1 MTMFSPPQVAIPE
14 DVPSLAGNP
23 RTNDRV
29 FFAAPPAEIGPLY
42 RADSSLQIGKR
53 PTSVAVRLVITA
65 LAMLPGAVVT
75 VLALREGMGGSDT
88 WVGILVLGAVLMLI
102 GWAITWY
109 KTRFRVFCAY
119 VGQLGAIRYTLKG
132 KLENK
137 PRVEFI
143 LFDRATELRTAQTR
157 HFYNGVYTGTTYSL
171 IWTDGAGRKVFGL
184 SGRHQGKN
192 GLPKPA
198 DPFHFANATEIAW
211 STFLLN
217 RADAE
222 LAEHGAL
229 RFNVGSKKAV
239 VVGPGFIEFHFGG
252 RTDRCEAGDIK
263 SIALSQG
270 QFSIQ
275 HRDAKW
281 YSSKGKFSFAYG
293 NMANARLFLLV
304 LDRFLPPS
312 TWAQKT

>member
-1 MTMFSPPQVAIPE
+1 M
-14 DVPSLAGNP
+14 
-23 RTNDRV
+23 
-29 FFAAPPAEIGPLY
+29 
-42 RADSSLQIGKR
+42 
-53 PTSVAVRLVITA
+53 
-65 LAMLPGAVVT
+65 
-75 VLALREGMGGSDT
+75 
-88 WVGILVLGAVLMLI
+88 
-102 GWAITWY
+102 
-109 KTRFRVFCAY
+109 
-119 VGQLGAIRYTLKG
+119 
-132 KLENK
+132 
-137 PRVEFI
+137 
-143 LFDRATELRTAQTR
+143 RTAQTR
-157 HFYNGVYTGTTYSL
+157 HYYNGIYTGTSYSFL
-171 IWTDGAGRKVFGL
+171 WTDAAGRKVLGL

-192 GLPKPA
+192 ALPKPG

-211 STFLLN
+211 SMFLLA

-229 RFNVGSKKAV
+229 RFNVGGNKWLV
-239 VVGPGFIEFHFGG
+239 IGPGFIEFHFGG

-270 QFSIQ
+270 QFAIL

-281 YSSKGKFSFAYG
+281 YSSKGKFSFPYG